1 MKQNFTKTLLTN
13 ALAQIR
19 TMRAAMLSGLDAK
32 RPRAWC
38 EYGYQSDLDFDDY
51 YRAYDRDG
59 LGNAAVD
66 IIADKC
72 WQDHPWIIE
81 GAPDRESTALTAKES
96 RIDRAFSQA
105 KVWQAFKEADV
116 MALVGGW
123 SAIILRIAD
132 SNDFDKPTAK
142 PSIEALTELVPV
154 WANQI
159 KPSRV
164 NTDTLSPDYDKV
176 EMWQY
181 TEPSLHGTGSRTVDV
196 HPDRIIFVGNPARSR
211 PLLKAGFNS
220 LVTLEKVLGGAG
232 ESFLKN
238 ASRQLNV
245 NYDSDVDLEDIA
257 RANGGSVAD
266 LHENLSG
273 HVQDINSGVDLL
285 MMTQGATVNPM
296 TVAVSD
302 PVPSFTV
309 ALQVF
314 AASVKIPVKVLVGNI
329 TGERASTED
338 IKQLNARCQ
347 SRRISEITSSIDK
360 LVSKLKDIGML
371 SAGQYSIMWNDLR
384 ESTSG
389 ERAEYVDKLASII
402 EKIARAEQSNL
413 LTGTEPVITTA
424 ELRSEL
430 GYDN

>member
-1 MKQNFTKTLLTN
+1 MKLNLLVN

-38 EYGYQSDLDFDDY
+38 EYGYASELSFENY
-51 YRAYDRDG
+51 FLAYDRDG

-72 WQDHPWIIE
+72 WQDHPWLIE
-81 GAPDRESTALTAKES
+81 GAPDRESTELTANEA

-116 MALVGGW
+116 MALVAGW
-123 SAIILRIAD
+123 SAIIIRIAD
-132 SNDFDKPTAK
+132 SNELDQPTVR

-154 WANQI
+154 WANQLTAVYDSNQVLQHYVYAEPQTDI
-159 KPSRV
+159 SPARNV
-164 NTDTLSPDYDKV
+164 N
-176 EMWQY
+176 
-181 TEPSLHGTGSRTVDV
+181 V
-196 HPDRIIFVGNPARSR
+196 HPDRVVIVGDPSRSR
-211 PLLKAGFNS
+211 PLLKAGFNA
-220 LVTLEKVLGGAG
+220 LTTLEKVLGGAG

-245 NYDSDVDLEDIA
+245 NYDSEVDLEDIA
-257 RANGGSVAD
+257 RANGGSVAE

-273 HVQDINSGVDLL
+273 HVRDINSGVDLL

-302 PVPSFTV
+302 PMPSYTV

-338 IKQLNARCQ
+338 IKQLNDRCQ
-347 SRRISEITSSIDK
+347 SRRVSEVTAHIEKFVT
-360 LVSKLKDIGML
+360 KLKQIGML
-371 SAGQYSIMWNDLR
+371 AAGQYSVMWNDLR
-384 ESTSG
+384 ESTDA
-389 ERAEYVDKLASII
+389 ERADHVDKLASII
-402 EKIARAEQSNL
+402 EKIARADQSQMM
-413 LTGTEPVITTA
+413 TGSEPVLTVA
-424 ELRSEL
+424 ELRSAL

>member
-19 TMRAAMLSGLDAK
+19 TMRAAMLGGLDAK

-81 GAPDRESTALTAKES
+81 GAPARESTKLTANES

-132 SNDFDKPTAK
+132 SNDLDKPTAK

-154 WANQI
+154 WANQLTA
-159 KPSRV
+159 V
-164 NTDTLSPDYDKV
+164 YDTNKV
-176 EMWQY
+176 LQHYVY
-181 TEPSLHGTGSRTVDV
+181 TEPQTEIKPARQVNV
-196 HPDRIIFVGNPARSR
+196 HPDRIIIVGDPARSR

-360 LVSKLKDIGML
+360 LVSKLKVIGML

-413 LTGTEPVITTA
+413 LTGTDPVITTA

>member
-1 MKQNFTKTLLTN
+1 MKLNLLVN

-38 EYGYQSDLDFDDY
+38 EYGYASDLSFDNY
-51 YRAYDRDG
+51 FMAYDRDG

-72 WQDHPWIIE
+72 WQDHPWLIE
-81 GAPDRESTALTAKES
+81 GAPDRESTELTANEA

-116 MALVGGW
+116 MALVAGW
-123 SAIILRIAD
+123 SAIIIRIAD
-132 SNDFDKPTAK
+132 NNELDQPTAA

-154 WANQI
+154 WANQLTAVYDSNQVLQHYVYAEPQTDI
-159 KPSRV
+159 SPARNV
-164 NTDTLSPDYDKV
+164 N
-176 EMWQY
+176 
-181 TEPSLHGTGSRTVDV
+181 V
-196 HPDRIIFVGNPARSR
+196 HPDRVVIVGDPSRSR
-211 PLLKAGFNS
+211 PLLKAGFNA
-220 LVTLEKVLGGAG
+220 LTTLEKVLGGAG

-245 NYDSDVDLEDIA
+245 NYDSEVDLEDIA
-257 RANGGSVAD
+257 RANGGSVAE

-273 HVQDINSGVDLL
+273 HVRDINSGVDLL
-285 MMTQGATVNPM
+285 MMTQGASVNPM

-302 PVPSFTV
+302 PMPSYNV

-338 IKQLNARCQ
+338 IKQLNDRCQ
-347 SRRISEITSSIDK
+347 SRRVSEVTAHIEK
-360 LVSKLKDIGML
+360 FVAKLKAIGML

-384 ESTSG
+384 ESTDA
-389 ERAEYVDKLASII
+389 ERAEHVTKLATIV
-402 EKIARAEQSNL
+402 ETIARAEQSQL
-413 LTGTEPVITTA
+413 MTGSEPVLTLA
-424 ELRSEL
+424 ELRSAL

>member
-1 MKQNFTKTLLTN
+1 MKPNFARNLLVN

-38 EYGYQSDLDFDDY
+38 EYGYASDLSFENY
-51 YRAYDRDG
+51 FLAYDRDG

-72 WQDHPWIIE
+72 WQDHPWLIE
-81 GAPDRESTALTAKES
+81 GAPDRESTELTANEA
-96 RIDRAFSQA
+96 RIDRVFSQV

-116 MALVGGW
+116 MTLVAGW
-123 SAIILRIAD
+123 SAIIIRIAD
-132 SNDFDKPTAK
+132 SNELDQPTVR

-154 WANQI
+154 WANQLTAVYDSNQVLQHYVYAEPQTDI
-159 KPSRV
+159 SPARNV
-164 NTDTLSPDYDKV
+164 N
-176 EMWQY
+176 
-181 TEPSLHGTGSRTVDV
+181 V
-196 HPDRIIFVGNPARSR
+196 HPDRVVIVGDPSRSR
-211 PLLKAGFNS
+211 PLLKAGFNT
-220 LVTLEKVLGGAG
+220 LTTLEKVLGGAG

-245 NYDSDVDLEDIA
+245 NYDSEVDLEDIA
-257 RANGGSVAD
+257 RANGGSVAE

-273 HVQDINSGVDLL
+273 HVRDINSGVDLL

-302 PVPSFTV
+302 PMPSYNV

-338 IKQLNARCQ
+338 IKQFNDRCQ
-347 SRRISEITSSIDK
+347 SRRVSEVTAHIEKFVT
-360 LVSKLKDIGML
+360 KLKQIGML
-371 SAGQYSIMWNDLR
+371 GAGQYSVMWNDLR
-384 ESTSG
+384 ESTDT
-389 ERAEYVDKLASII
+389 ERAEHVTKLATIV
-402 EKIARAEQSNL
+402 ETIARAEQSQL
-413 LTGTEPVITTA
+413 MTGAAPVLTLA
-424 ELRSEL
+424 ELRSAL

>member
-1 MKQNFTKTLLTN
+1 MNPNFARNLLTN

-38 EYGYQSDLDFDDY
+38 EYGYASDLSFENY
-51 YRAYDRDG
+51 FMAYDRDG

-72 WQDHPWIIE
+72 WQDHPWLIE
-81 GAPDRESTALTAKES
+81 GAPDRESTELTANEA
-96 RIDRAFSQA
+96 RIDRVFSQA
-105 KVWQAFKEADV
+105 KVWQAFKEADIYA
-116 MALVGGW
+116 MVGGW
-123 SAIILRIAD
+123 SAIIIRVAD
-132 SNDFDKPTAK
+132 SNELDQPTVR

-154 WANQI
+154 WANQLTAVYDSNQVLQHYVYAEPQTDI
-159 KPSRV
+159 SPARNV
-164 NTDTLSPDYDKV
+164 N
-176 EMWQY
+176 
-181 TEPSLHGTGSRTVDV
+181 V
-196 HPDRIIFVGNPARSR
+196 HPDRVVIVGDPSRSR
-211 PLLKAGFNS
+211 PLLKAGFNA
-220 LVTLEKVLGGAG
+220 LTTLEKVLGGAG

-245 NYDSDVDLEDIA
+245 NYDSEVDLEDIA
-257 RANGGSVAD
+257 RANGGSVAE

-273 HVQDINSGVDLL
+273 HVRDINSGVDLL
-285 MMTQGATVNPM
+285 MMTQGASVNPM

-302 PVPSFTV
+302 PMPSYTV

-347 SRRISEITSSIDK
+347 SRRVSEVTAHIEKFVT
-360 LVSKLKDIGML
+360 KLKQIGML
-371 SAGQYSIMWNDLR
+371 AAGQYSIMWNDLR
-384 ESTSG
+384 ESTDA
-389 ERAEYVDKLASII
+389 ERADHVDKLASII
-402 EKIARAEQSNL
+402 EKIARADQSQMMTGNDPV
-413 LTGTEPVITTA
+413 LTVA
-424 ELRSEL
+424 ELRSAL

>member
-1 MKQNFTKTLLTN
+1 MKLNLLVN

-38 EYGYQSDLDFDDY
+38 EYGYASDLSFENY
-51 YRAYDRDG
+51 FLAYDRDG

-72 WQDHPWIIE
+72 WQDHPWLIE
-81 GAPDRESTALTAKES
+81 GAPDRESTELTTNEA

-123 SAIILRIAD
+123 SAIIIRIAD
-132 SNDFDKPTAK
+132 SNELDQPTVR

-154 WANQI
+154 WANQLTAVYDSNQVLQHYVYAEPQTDI
-159 KPSRV
+159 SPARNV
-164 NTDTLSPDYDKV
+164 N
-176 EMWQY
+176 
-181 TEPSLHGTGSRTVDV
+181 V
-196 HPDRIIFVGNPARSR
+196 HPDRVVIVGDPSRSR
-211 PLLKAGFNS
+211 PLLKAGFNA
-220 LVTLEKVLGGAG
+220 LTTLEKVLGGAG

-245 NYDSDVDLEDIA
+245 NYDSEVDLEDIA
-257 RANGGSVAD
+257 RANGGSVAE

-273 HVQDINSGVDLL
+273 HVRDINSGVDLL
-285 MMTQGATVNPM
+285 MMTQGASVNPM

-302 PVPSFTV
+302 PMPSYTV

-338 IKQLNARCQ
+338 IKQLNDRCQ
-347 SRRISEITSSIDK
+347 SRRVSEVTAHIEK
-360 LVSKLKDIGML
+360 FVAKLKAIGML
-371 SAGQYSIMWNDLR
+371 SAGQYSVMWNDLR
-384 ESTSG
+384 ESTDA
-389 ERAEYVDKLASII
+389 ERAEHVTKLATIV
-402 EKIARAEQSNL
+402 ETIARAEQSQL
-413 LTGTEPVITTA
+413 MTGSEPVLTLA
-424 ELRSEL
+424 ELRSAL

>member
-1 MKQNFTKTLLTN
+1 MKPNFARNLLVN

-19 TMRAAMLSGLDAK
+19 TMRAAMLSGIDAK

-38 EYGYQSDLDFDDY
+38 EYGYASDLSFENY
-51 YRAYDRDG
+51 FLAYDRDG
-59 LGNAAVD
+59 LGNAAID

-72 WQDHPWIIE
+72 WQDHPWLIE
-81 GAPDRESTALTAKES
+81 GAPDRESTELTSNEA
-96 RIDRAFSQA
+96 RIDRVFSQA

-116 MALVGGW
+116 MALVAGW
-123 SAIILRIAD
+123 SAIIIRIAD
-132 SNDFDKPTAK
+132 SNELDQPTVR

-154 WANQI
+154 WENQLTAVHDSNHVLQHYVYAEPQTGI
-159 KPSRV
+159 SPARNV
-164 NTDTLSPDYDKV
+164 N
-176 EMWQY
+176 
-181 TEPSLHGTGSRTVDV
+181 V
-196 HPDRIIFVGNPARSR
+196 HPDRVVIVGDPSRSR
-211 PLLKAGFNS
+211 PLLKAGFNA
-220 LVTLEKVLGGAG
+220 LATLEKVLGGAG

-245 NYDSDVDLEDIA
+245 NYDSEVDLEDIA

-273 HVQDINSGVDLL
+273 HVRDINSGVDLL

-302 PVPSFTV
+302 PMPSYTV

-347 SRRISEITSSIDK
+347 SRRVSEVTAHIEK
-360 LVSKLKDIGML
+360 FVAKLKAIGML
-371 SAGQYSIMWNDLR
+371 SAGQYSVMWNDLR
-384 ESTSG
+384 ESTDG
-389 ERAEYVDKLASII
+389 ERADHVDKLASII
-402 EKIARAEQSNL
+402 EKIARADQSQMMTGSDPV
-413 LTGTEPVITTA
+413 LTVA
-424 ELRSEL
+424 ELRSAL
-430 GYDN
+430 GYDK

>member
-1 MKQNFTKTLLTN
+1 MKPNFARNLLVN

-72 WQDHPWIIE
+72 WQDHPWLIE
-81 GAPDRESTALTAKES
+81 GAPDRESTALTANEA
-96 RIDRAFSQA
+96 RIDRVFSQA
-105 KVWQAFKEADV
+105 KVWQAFKEADIYA
-116 MALVGGW
+116 MVGGW

-132 SNDFDKPTAK
+132 SNELDQPTVR

-154 WANQI
+154 WENQLTAVHDSNQVLQHYVYAEPQTDI
-159 KPSRV
+159 SPARNV
-164 NTDTLSPDYDKV
+164 N
-176 EMWQY
+176 
-181 TEPSLHGTGSRTVDV
+181 V
-196 HPDRIIFVGNPARSR
+196 HPDRVVIVGDPSRSR
-211 PLLKAGFNS
+211 PLLKAGFNA
-220 LVTLEKVLGGAG
+220 LTTLEKVLGGAG

-245 NYDSDVDLEDIA
+245 NYDSEVDLEDIA
-257 RANGGSVAD
+257 RANGGSVAE

-273 HVQDINSGVDLL
+273 HVRDINSGVDLL

-302 PVPSFTV
+302 PMPSYNV

-338 IKQLNARCQ
+338 IKQLNDRCQ
-347 SRRISEITSSIDK
+347 SRRVSEVTAHIEK
-360 LVSKLKDIGML
+360 FVAKLKAIGML
-371 SAGQYSIMWNDLR
+371 SAGQYSVMWNDLR
-384 ESTSG
+384 ESTDA
-389 ERAEYVDKLASII
+389 ERAEHVTKLATIV
-402 EKIARAEQSNL
+402 ETIARAEQSQL
-413 LTGTEPVITTA
+413 MTGAAPVLTLA
-424 ELRSEL
+424 ELRSAL

>member
-1 MKQNFTKTLLTN
+1 MKLNLLVN

-38 EYGYQSDLDFDDY
+38 EYGYTSDLSFEDY
-51 YRAYDRDG
+51 FLAYDRDG

-72 WQDHPWIIE
+72 WQDHPWLIE
-81 GAPDRESTALTAKES
+81 GAPDRESTALTANEA
-96 RIDRAFSQA
+96 RIDRVFSQA

-116 MALVGGW
+116 MAMVAGW
-123 SAIILRIAD
+123 SAIIIRIAD
-132 SNDFDKPTAK
+132 NNELDQPTAA

-154 WANQI
+154 WANQLTAVYDSNQVLQHYVYAEPQTDI
-159 KPSRV
+159 SPARNV
-164 NTDTLSPDYDKV
+164 N
-176 EMWQY
+176 
-181 TEPSLHGTGSRTVDV
+181 V
-196 HPDRIIFVGNPARSR
+196 HPDRVVIVGDPSRSR
-211 PLLKAGFNS
+211 PLLKAGFNA
-220 LVTLEKVLGGAG
+220 LTTLEKVLGGAG

-245 NYDSDVDLEDIA
+245 NYDSEVDLEDIA
-257 RANGGSVAD
+257 RANGGSVKD
-266 LHENLSG
+266 LHENLSN
-273 HVQDINSGVDLL
+273 HVRDINSGVDLL
-285 MMTQGATVNPM
+285 MMTQGANVNPM

-302 PVPSFTV
+302 PMPSYNV

-338 IKQLNARCQ
+338 IKQLNDRCQ
-347 SRRISEITSSIDK
+347 SRRVGEVTAHIEK
-360 LVSKLKDIGML
+360 FVAKLKAIGML
-371 SAGQYSIMWNDLR
+371 SAGQYSVMWNDLR
-384 ESTSG
+384 ESTDA
-389 ERAEYVDKLASII
+389 ERAEHVTKLATIV
-402 EKIARAEQSNL
+402 ETIARAEQSQL
-413 LTGTEPVITTA
+413 MTGAAPVLTLA
-424 ELRSEL
+424 ELRSAL

>member
-1 MKQNFTKTLLTN
+1 MKLNLLVN

-38 EYGYQSDLDFDDY
+38 EYGYASDLSFENY
-51 YRAYDRDG
+51 FLAYDRDG

-72 WQDHPWIIE
+72 WQDHPWLIE
-81 GAPDRESTALTAKES
+81 GAPDRESTELTTNEA
-96 RIDRAFSQA
+96 RIDRVFSQA

-116 MALVGGW
+116 MALVAGW
-123 SAIILRIAD
+123 SAIIIRIAD
-132 SNDFDKPTAK
+132 SNELDQPTVR

-154 WANQI
+154 WANQLTAVYNSNQVLQHYVYAEPQTDI
-159 KPSRV
+159 SPARNV
-164 NTDTLSPDYDKV
+164 N
-176 EMWQY
+176 
-181 TEPSLHGTGSRTVDV
+181 V
-196 HPDRIIFVGNPARSR
+196 HPDRVVIVGDPSRSR
-211 PLLKAGFNS
+211 PLLKAGFNA
-220 LVTLEKVLGGAG
+220 LTTLEKVLGGAG

-257 RANGGSVAD
+257 RANGGSVAE

-273 HVQDINSGVDLL
+273 HVRDINSGVDLL
-285 MMTQGATVNPM
+285 MMTQGASVNPM

-302 PVPSFTV
+302 PMPSYTV

-338 IKQLNARCQ
+338 IKQLNDRCQ
-347 SRRISEITSSIDK
+347 SRRVSEVTANVEK
-360 LVSKLKDIGML
+360 FVAKLKQIGML
-371 SAGQYSIMWNDLR
+371 AAGQYSIMWNDLR
-384 ESTSG
+384 ESTDA
-389 ERAEYVDKLASII
+389 ERAEHVTKLTTIV
-402 EKIARAEQSNL
+402 ETIARAEQSQL
-413 LTGTEPVITTA
+413 MTGAAPVLTLA
-424 ELRSEL
+424 ELRSAL

>member
-66 IIADKC
+66 IVADKC

-81 GAPDRESTALTAKES
+81 GAPDRESTELTANES

-132 SNDFDKPTAK
+132 SNDLDKPTAK

-154 WANQI
+154 WANQLTA
-159 KPSRV
+159 V
-164 NTDTLSPDYDKV
+164 YDTDQVLQHYV
-176 EMWQY
+176 Y
-181 TEPSLHGTGSRTVDV
+181 TEPQTEIKPERQVNV
-196 HPDRIIFVGNPARSR
+196 HPDRIIIVGDPARSR
-211 PLLKAGFNS
+211 PLLKSGFNA

-257 RANGGSVAD
+257 RANGGSIAD

-360 LVSKLKDIGML
+360 LVSKLKEIGML

-413 LTGTEPVITTA
+413 LTGTDPVITTA

>member
-1 MKQNFTKTLLTN
+1 MKPNFARNLLVN

-38 EYGYQSDLDFDDY
+38 EYGYASDLSFENY
-51 YRAYDRDG
+51 FMAYDRDG

-72 WQDHPWIIE
+72 WQDHPWLIE
-81 GAPDRESTALTAKES
+81 GAPDRESTELTANEA
-96 RIDRAFSQA
+96 RIDRVFSQA

-116 MALVGGW
+116 MALVAGW
-123 SAIILRIAD
+123 SAIIIRIAD
-132 SNDFDKPTAK
+132 SNELDQPTVH

-154 WANQI
+154 WANQLTAVYNCNQVLQHYVYAEPQTDI
-159 KPSRV
+159 SPARNV
-164 NTDTLSPDYDKV
+164 N
-176 EMWQY
+176 
-181 TEPSLHGTGSRTVDV
+181 V
-196 HPDRIIFVGNPARSR
+196 HPDRVVIVGDPSRSR
-211 PLLKAGFNS
+211 PLLKAGFNA
-220 LVTLEKVLGGAG
+220 LTTLEKVLGGAG

-245 NYDSDVDLEDIA
+245 NYDSEVDLEDIA
-257 RANGGSVAD
+257 RANGGSVAE

-273 HVQDINSGVDLL
+273 HVRDINSGVDLL
-285 MMTQGATVNPM
+285 MMTQGATVNAM

-302 PVPSFTV
+302 PMPSYNV

-338 IKQLNARCQ
+338 IKQLNDRCQ
-347 SRRISEITSSIDK
+347 SRRVSEVTAHIEKFVT
-360 LVSKLKDIGML
+360 KLKQIGML
-371 SAGQYSIMWNDLR
+371 AAGQYSIMWNDLR
-384 ESTSG
+384 ESTDG
-389 ERAEYVDKLASII
+389 ERADHVDKLAGII
-402 EKIARAEQSNL
+402 EKIARADQSQMM
-413 LTGTEPVITTA
+413 TGSEPVLTVA
-424 ELRSEL
+424 ELRSAL

>member
-1 MKQNFTKTLLTN
+1 MKPNFARNLLVN

-38 EYGYQSDLDFDDY
+38 EYGYQSNLDFENY
-51 YRAYDRDG
+51 FLAYDRDG

-72 WQDHPWIIE
+72 WQDHPWLIE
-81 GAPDRESTALTAKES
+81 GAPDRESTALTANEA
-96 RIDRAFSQA
+96 RIDRVFSQA
-105 KVWQAFKEADV
+105 KVWQAFKEADIYA
-116 MALVGGW
+116 MVGGW
-123 SAIILRIAD
+123 SAIIIRIAD
-132 SNDFDKPTAK
+132 SNELDQPTSR

-154 WANQI
+154 WANQLTAVYDSNQVLQHYVYAEPQTDI
-159 KPSRV
+159 SPARNV
-164 NTDTLSPDYDKV
+164 N
-176 EMWQY
+176 
-181 TEPSLHGTGSRTVDV
+181 V
-196 HPDRIIFVGNPARSR
+196 HPDRVVIVGDPSRSR
-211 PLLKAGFNS
+211 PLLKAGFNA

-245 NYDSDVDLEDIA
+245 NYDSEVDLEDIA
-257 RANGGSVAD
+257 RANGGSVAE

-273 HVQDINSGVDLL
+273 HVRDINSGVDLL
-285 MMTQGATVNPM
+285 MMTQGASVNPM

-302 PVPSFTV
+302 PMPSYTV

-347 SRRISEITSSIDK
+347 SRRVSEVTAHIEK
-360 LVSKLKDIGML
+360 FVAKLKAIGML
-371 SAGQYSIMWNDLR
+371 AAGQYSVMWNDLR
-384 ESTSG
+384 ESTDG
-389 ERAEYVDKLASII
+389 ERADHVDKLASII
-402 EKIARAEQSNL
+402 EKIARADQSQMM
-413 LTGTEPVITTA
+413 TGSEPVLTVA
-424 ELRSEL
+424 ELRSAL

>member
-1 MKQNFTKTLLTN
+1 MNPNFARNLLTN

-72 WQDHPWIIE
+72 WQDHPWLIE
-81 GAPDRESTALTAKES
+81 GAPDRESTELTANEA
-96 RIDRAFSQA
+96 RIDRVFSQA
-105 KVWQAFKEADV
+105 KVWQAFKEADIYA
-116 MALVGGW
+116 MVGGW
-123 SAIILRIAD
+123 SAIIIRVAD
-132 SNDFDKPTAK
+132 SNELDQPTSR

-154 WANQI
+154 WANQLTAVYDSNQMLQHYVYAEPQTDI
-159 KPSRV
+159 SPARNV
-164 NTDTLSPDYDKV
+164 N
-176 EMWQY
+176 
-181 TEPSLHGTGSRTVDV
+181 V
-196 HPDRIIFVGNPARSR
+196 HPDRVVIVGDPSRSR
-211 PLLKAGFNS
+211 PLLKAGFNA

-257 RANGGSVAD
+257 RANGGSVAEM
-266 LHENLSG
+266 HENLSG
-273 HVQDINSGVDLL
+273 HVRDINSGVDLL
-285 MMTQGATVNPM
+285 MMTQGASVNPM

-302 PVPSFTV
+302 PMPSYNV

-347 SRRISEITSSIDK
+347 SRRVSEVTANVEK
-360 LVSKLKDIGML
+360 FVAKLKQIGML
-371 SAGQYSIMWNDLR
+371 AAGQYSIMWNDLR
-384 ESTSG
+384 ESTDT
-389 ERAEYVDKLASII
+389 ERADHVDKLASII

-413 LTGTEPVITTA
+413 LTGTDPVITTA

>member
-81 GAPDRESTALTAKES
+81 GAPDRESTELTANES

-105 KVWQAFKEADV
+105 KVWQAFKESDA

-132 SNDFDKPTAK
+132 NNDLDKPTAK

-154 WANQI
+154 WANQLTA
-159 KPSRV
+159 V
-164 NTDTLSPDYDKV
+164 YDTNQVLQHYV
-176 EMWQY
+176 Y
-181 TEPSLHGTGSRTVDV
+181 TEPQTEIKPARQVNV
-196 HPDRIIFVGNPARSR
+196 HPDRIIIVGDPARSR
-211 PLLKAGFNS
+211 PLLKSGFNS

-302 PVPSFTV
+302 PAPSFTV

-360 LVSKLKDIGML
+360 LVSKLKEIGML

-413 LTGTEPVITTA
+413 LTGTDPVITTA

>member
-1 MKQNFTKTLLTN
+1 MKLNLLVN

-38 EYGYQSDLDFDDY
+38 EYGYASDLSFENY
-51 YRAYDRDG
+51 FMAYDRDG

-72 WQDHPWIIE
+72 WQDHPWLIE
-81 GAPDRESTALTAKES
+81 GAPDRESTALTANEA
-96 RIDRAFSQA
+96 RIDRVFSQA

-123 SAIILRIAD
+123 SAIIIRIAD
-132 SNDFDKPTAK
+132 SNELDQPTVH

-154 WANQI
+154 WANQLTAVYDSNQVLQHYVYAEPQTDI
-159 KPSRV
+159 SPARNV
-164 NTDTLSPDYDKV
+164 N
-176 EMWQY
+176 
-181 TEPSLHGTGSRTVDV
+181 V
-196 HPDRIIFVGNPARSR
+196 HPDRVVIVGDPSRSR
-211 PLLKAGFNS
+211 PLLKAGFNA
-220 LVTLEKVLGGAG
+220 LTTLEKVLGGAG

-245 NYDSDVDLEDIA
+245 NYDSEVDLEDIA
-257 RANGGSVAD
+257 RANGGSVAE

-273 HVQDINSGVDLL
+273 HVRDINSGVDLL

-302 PVPSFTV
+302 PMPSYNV

-338 IKQLNARCQ
+338 IKQLNDRCQ
-347 SRRISEITSSIDK
+347 SRRVGEVTAHIEK
-360 LVSKLKDIGML
+360 FVAKLKAIGIL
-371 SAGQYSIMWNDLR
+371 SAGQYSVMWNDLR
-384 ESTSG
+384 ESTDA
-389 ERAEYVDKLASII
+389 ERAEHVTKLATIV
-402 EKIARAEQSNL
+402 ETIARAEQSQL
-413 LTGTEPVITTA
+413 MAGTAPVLTLA
-424 ELRSEL
+424 ELRSAL

>member
-1 MKQNFTKTLLTN
+1 MKLNLLVN

-38 EYGYQSDLDFDDY
+38 EYGYASDLSFENY
-51 YRAYDRDG
+51 FMAYDRDG

-72 WQDHPWIIE
+72 WQDHPWLIE
-81 GAPDRESTALTAKES
+81 GAPDRESTALTSNEA
-96 RIDRAFSQA
+96 RIDRVFSQA
-105 KVWQAFKEADV
+105 KVWQSFKEADV

-123 SAIILRIAD
+123 SAIIIRIAD
-132 SNDFDKPTAK
+132 SNELDQPTAA

-154 WANQI
+154 WANQLTAVYDNNQVLQHYVYAEPQTDI
-159 KPSRV
+159 SPARNV
-164 NTDTLSPDYDKV
+164 N
-176 EMWQY
+176 
-181 TEPSLHGTGSRTVDV
+181 V
-196 HPDRIIFVGNPARSR
+196 HPDRVVIVGDPSRSR
-211 PLLKAGFNS
+211 PLLKAGFNA
-220 LVTLEKVLGGAG
+220 LTTLEKVLGGAG

-245 NYDSDVDLEDIA
+245 NYDSEVDLEDIA
-257 RANGGSVAD
+257 RANGGSVAE
-266 LHENLSG
+266 LHEKLSD
-273 HVQDINSGVDLL
+273 HVRDINSGVDLL
-285 MMTQGATVNPM
+285 MMTQGAAVNPM

-302 PVPSFTV
+302 PMPSYNV

-338 IKQLNARCQ
+338 IKQLNDRCQ
-347 SRRISEITSSIDK
+347 SRRVSEVTAHIEK
-360 LVSKLKDIGML
+360 FVAKLKAIGML
-371 SAGQYSIMWNDLR
+371 SAGQYSVMWNDLR
-384 ESTSG
+384 ESTDA
-389 ERAEYVDKLASII
+389 ERAEHVTKLATIV
-402 EKIARAEQSNL
+402 ETIARAEQSQL
-413 LTGTEPVITTA
+413 MTGTAPVLTLA
-424 ELRSEL
+424 ELRSAL

>member
-1 MKQNFTKTLLTN
+1 MKLNLLVN

-38 EYGYQSDLDFDDY
+38 EYGYASDLSFENY
-51 YRAYDRDG
+51 FMAYDRDG

-72 WQDHPWIIE
+72 WQDHPWLIE
-81 GAPDRESTALTAKES
+81 GAPDRESTELTANEA

-105 KVWQAFKEADV
+105 KVWQAFKEADIYA
-116 MALVGGW
+116 MVGGW
-123 SAIILRIAD
+123 SAIIIRIAD
-132 SNDFDKPTAK
+132 SNELDQPTSR

-154 WANQI
+154 WENQLTAVHDSNQVLQHYVYAEPQTGI
-159 KPSRV
+159 SPARNV
-164 NTDTLSPDYDKV
+164 N
-176 EMWQY
+176 
-181 TEPSLHGTGSRTVDV
+181 V
-196 HPDRIIFVGNPARSR
+196 HPDRVVIVGDPSRSR
-211 PLLKAGFNS
+211 PLLKAGFNA
-220 LVTLEKVLGGAG
+220 LTTLEKVLGGAG

-257 RANGGSVAD
+257 RANGGSVAE

-273 HVQDINSGVDLL
+273 HVRDINSGVDLL
-285 MMTQGATVNPM
+285 MMTQGASVNPM

-302 PVPSFTV
+302 PMPSYTV

-347 SRRISEITSSIDK
+347 SRRVSEVTANVEK
-360 LVSKLKDIGML
+360 FVAKLKQIGML
-371 SAGQYSIMWNDLR
+371 AAGQYSIMWNDLR
-384 ESTSG
+384 ESTDG
-389 ERAEYVDKLASII
+389 ERADHVDKLASII
-402 EKIARAEQSNL
+402 EKIARADQSQMM
-413 LTGTEPVITTA
+413 TGSEPVLTVA
-424 ELRSEL
+424 ELRSAL

>member
-1 MKQNFTKTLLTN
+1 MKLNLLVN

-38 EYGYQSDLDFDDY
+38 EYGYASDLSFENY
-51 YRAYDRDG
+51 FMAYDRDG
-59 LGNAAVD
+59 LGNAAID
-66 IIADKC
+66 ITADKC
-72 WQDHPWIIE
+72 WQDHPWLIE
-81 GAPDRESTALTAKES
+81 GAPDRESTKLTTNEA

-105 KVWQAFKEADV
+105 KVWQAFKEADIYA
-116 MALVGGW
+116 MVGGW
-123 SAIILRIAD
+123 SAIIIRIAD
-132 SNDFDKPTAK
+132 SNELDQPTAR

-154 WANQI
+154 WANQLTAVYDSNQVLQNYVYAEPQTDI
-159 KPSRV
+159 SPARNV
-164 NTDTLSPDYDKV
+164 N
-176 EMWQY
+176 
-181 TEPSLHGTGSRTVDV
+181 V
-196 HPDRIIFVGNPARSR
+196 HPDRVVIVGDPSRSR
-211 PLLKAGFNS
+211 PLLKAGFNA
-220 LVTLEKVLGGAG
+220 LTTLEKVLGGAG

-257 RANGGSVAD
+257 RANGGSVAE

-273 HVQDINSGVDLL
+273 HVRDINSGVDLL
-285 MMTQGATVNPM
+285 MMTQGASVNPM

-302 PVPSFTV
+302 PMPSYNV

-347 SRRISEITSSIDK
+347 SRRVSEVTAHIEK
-360 LVSKLKDIGML
+360 FVAKLKQIGML
-371 SAGQYSIMWNDLR
+371 TVGQYSIMWNDLR
-384 ESTSG
+384 ESTST
-389 ERAEYVDKLASII
+389 ERADHVDKLASII
-402 EKIARAEQSNL
+402 EKIARADQSQMMTGSDPV
-413 LTGTEPVITTA
+413 LTVA
-424 ELRSEL
+424 ELRSAL

>member
-1 MKQNFTKTLLTN
+1 MKPNFARNLLVN

-38 EYGYQSDLDFDDY
+38 EYGYASDLSFENY
-51 YRAYDRDG
+51 FLAYDRDG

-72 WQDHPWIIE
+72 WQDHPWLIE
-81 GAPDRESTALTAKES
+81 GAPDRESTELTANEA
-96 RIDRAFSQA
+96 RIDRVFSQA
-105 KVWQAFKEADV
+105 KVWQAFKEADIYA
-116 MALVGGW
+116 MVGGW
-123 SAIILRIAD
+123 SAIIIRIAD
-132 SNDFDKPTAK
+132 SNELDQPTVR

-154 WANQI
+154 WENQLTAVHDSNQVLQHYVYAEPQTGI
-159 KPSRV
+159 SPARNV
-164 NTDTLSPDYDKV
+164 N
-176 EMWQY
+176 
-181 TEPSLHGTGSRTVDV
+181 V
-196 HPDRIIFVGNPARSR
+196 HPDRVVIVGDPSRSR
-211 PLLKAGFNS
+211 PLLKAGFNA

-257 RANGGSVAD
+257 RANGGSVAE

-273 HVQDINSGVDLL
+273 HVRDINSGVDLL
-285 MMTQGATVNPM
+285 MMTQGASVNPM

-302 PVPSFTV
+302 PMPSYNV

-338 IKQLNARCQ
+338 IKQLNDRCQ
-347 SRRISEITSSIDK
+347 SRRVSEVTAHIEK
-360 LVSKLKDIGML
+360 FVAKLKAIGML
-371 SAGQYSIMWNDLR
+371 AAGHYSIMWNDLR
-384 ESTSG
+384 ESTDA
-389 ERAEYVDKLASII
+389 ERAEHVTKLATIV
-402 EKIARAEQSNL
+402 ETIARAEQSQL
-413 LTGTEPVITTA
+413 MTGAAPVLTLA
-424 ELRSEL
+424 ELRSAL

>member
-1 MKQNFTKTLLTN
+1 MKLNLLVN

-38 EYGYQSDLDFDDY
+38 EYGYASDLSFENY
-51 YRAYDRDG
+51 FLAYDRDG

-72 WQDHPWIIE
+72 WQDHPWLIE
-81 GAPDRESTALTAKES
+81 GAPDRESTELTTNEA
-96 RIDRAFSQA
+96 RIDRVFSQA

-116 MALVGGW
+116 MALVAGW
-123 SAIILRIAD
+123 SAIIIRIAD
-132 SNDFDKPTAK
+132 SNELDQPTVR

-154 WANQI
+154 WENQLTAVHDSNQVLQHYVYAEPQTGI
-159 KPSRV
+159 SPARNV
-164 NTDTLSPDYDKV
+164 N
-176 EMWQY
+176 
-181 TEPSLHGTGSRTVDV
+181 V
-196 HPDRIIFVGNPARSR
+196 HPDRVVIVGDPSRSR
-211 PLLKAGFNS
+211 PLLKAGFNA

-257 RANGGSVAD
+257 RANGGSVAE

-273 HVQDINSGVDLL
+273 HVRDINSGVDLL
-285 MMTQGATVNPM
+285 MMTQGASVNPM

-302 PVPSFTV
+302 PMPSYNV

-338 IKQLNARCQ
+338 IKQLNDRCQ
-347 SRRISEITSSIDK
+347 SRRVSEVTAHIEK
-360 LVSKLKDIGML
+360 FVAKLKAIGML
-371 SAGQYSIMWNDLR
+371 SAGQYSVMWNDLR
-384 ESTSG
+384 ESTDA
-389 ERAEYVDKLASII
+389 ERAEHVTKLATIV
-402 EKIARAEQSNL
+402 ETIARAEQSQL
-413 LTGTEPVITTA
+413 MTGTAPVLTLA
-424 ELRSEL
+424 ELRSAL

>member
-1 MKQNFTKTLLTN
+1 MKLNLLVN

-38 EYGYQSDLDFDDY
+38 EYGYASDLSFENY
-51 YRAYDRDG
+51 FLAYDRDG

-72 WQDHPWIIE
+72 WQDHPWLIE
-81 GAPDRESTALTAKES
+81 GAPDRESTALTANEA
-96 RIDRAFSQA
+96 RIDRVFSQA
-105 KVWQAFKEADV
+105 KVWQSFKEADV

-123 SAIILRIAD
+123 SAIIIRIAD
-132 SNDFDKPTAK
+132 SNELDQPTAV

-154 WANQI
+154 WANQLTAVYDSNQVLQHYVYAEPQTDI
-159 KPSRV
+159 SPARNV
-164 NTDTLSPDYDKV
+164 N
-176 EMWQY
+176 
-181 TEPSLHGTGSRTVDV
+181 V
-196 HPDRIIFVGNPARSR
+196 HPDRVVIVGDPSRSR
-211 PLLKAGFNS
+211 PLLKAGFNA
-220 LVTLEKVLGGAG
+220 LTTLEKVLGGAG

-245 NYDSDVDLEDIA
+245 NYDSEVDLEDIA
-257 RANGGSVAD
+257 RANGGSVAE

-273 HVQDINSGVDLL
+273 HVRDINSGVDLL

-302 PVPSFTV
+302 PMPSYNV

-314 AASVKIPVKVLVGNI
+314 AASVKLPVKVLVGNI

-338 IKQLNARCQ
+338 IKQLNDRCQ
-347 SRRISEITSSIDK
+347 SRRVSEVTAHIEK
-360 LVSKLKDIGML
+360 FVAKLKAIGML
-371 SAGQYSIMWNDLR
+371 SAGQYSVMWNDLR
-384 ESTSG
+384 ESTDA
-389 ERAEYVDKLASII
+389 ERAEHVTKLATIV
-402 EKIARAEQSNL
+402 ETIARAEQSQL
-413 LTGTEPVITTA
+413 MTGVAPVLTLA
-424 ELRSEL
+424 ELRSAL

>member
-1 MKQNFTKTLLTN
+1 MKLNLLVN

-38 EYGYQSDLDFDDY
+38 EYGYASELSFENY
-51 YRAYDRDG
+51 FLAYDRDG

-72 WQDHPWIIE
+72 WQDHPWLIE
-81 GAPDRESTALTAKES
+81 GAPDRESTELTANEA

-105 KVWQAFKEADV
+105 KVWQAFKEADIYA
-116 MALVGGW
+116 MVGGW
-123 SAIILRIAD
+123 SAIIIRIAD
-132 SNDFDKPTAK
+132 SNELDQPTSR

-154 WANQI
+154 WANQLTAVYDSNQVLQHYVYAEPQTDI
-159 KPSRV
+159 SPARNV
-164 NTDTLSPDYDKV
+164 N
-176 EMWQY
+176 
-181 TEPSLHGTGSRTVDV
+181 V
-196 HPDRIIFVGNPARSR
+196 HPDRVVIVGDPSRSR
-211 PLLKAGFNS
+211 PLLKAGFNA

-257 RANGGSVAD
+257 RANGGSVAE

-273 HVQDINSGVDLL
+273 HVRDINSGVDLL
-285 MMTQGATVNPM
+285 MMTQGASVNPM

-302 PVPSFTV
+302 PMPSYTV

-347 SRRISEITSSIDK
+347 SRRVSEVTAHIEK
-360 LVSKLKDIGML
+360 FVAKLKQIGML
-371 SAGQYSIMWNDLR
+371 AAGQYSIMWNDLR
-384 ESTSG
+384 ESTNT
-389 ERAEYVDKLASII
+389 ERADHVDKLASII

-413 LTGTEPVITTA
+413 LTGTDPVITTA

>member
-1 MKQNFTKTLLTN
+1 MKPNLLLN

-38 EYGYQSDLDFDDY
+38 EYGYASDLSFENY
-51 YRAYDRDG
+51 FMAYDRDG

-72 WQDHPWIIE
+72 WQDHPWLIE
-81 GAPDRESTALTAKES
+81 GAPDRESTALTANEA
-96 RIDRAFSQA
+96 RIDRVFSQA
-105 KVWQAFKEADV
+105 KVWQSFKEADV
-116 MALVGGW
+116 MALVAGW
-123 SAIILRIAD
+123 SAIIIRIAD
-132 SNDFDKPTAK
+132 SNELDQPTVR

-154 WANQI
+154 WANQLTAVYDSNQALQHYVYAEPQTDI
-159 KPSRV
+159 SPARNV
-164 NTDTLSPDYDKV
+164 N
-176 EMWQY
+176 
-181 TEPSLHGTGSRTVDV
+181 V
-196 HPDRIIFVGNPARSR
+196 HPDRVVIVGDPSRSR
-211 PLLKAGFNS
+211 PLLKAGFNA
-220 LVTLEKVLGGAG
+220 LTTLEKVLGGAG

-245 NYDSDVDLEDIA
+245 NYDSEVDLEDIA
-257 RANGGSVAD
+257 RANGGSVDD

-273 HVQDINSGVDLL
+273 HVRDINSGVDLL

-302 PVPSFTV
+302 PMPSYNV

-338 IKQLNARCQ
+338 IKQLNDRCQ
-347 SRRISEITSSIDK
+347 SRRVSEVTAHIEK
-360 LVSKLKDIGML
+360 FVAKLKAIGML
-371 SAGQYSIMWNDLR
+371 SAGQYSVMWNDLR
-384 ESTSG
+384 ESTDA
-389 ERAEYVDKLASII
+389 ERAEHVTKLATIV
-402 EKIARAEQSNL
+402 ETIARAEQSQL
-413 LTGTEPVITTA
+413 MTGAAPVLTLA
-424 ELRSEL
+424 ELRSAL

>member
-1 MKQNFTKTLLTN
+1 MKPNFARNLLVN

-38 EYGYQSDLDFDDY
+38 EYGYASDLSFENY
-51 YRAYDRDG
+51 FLAYDRDG
-59 LGNAAVD
+59 LGNAAID

-72 WQDHPWIIE
+72 WQDHPWLIE
-81 GAPDRESTALTAKES
+81 GAPDRESTELTANEA

-105 KVWQAFKEADV
+105 KVWQAFKEADIYA
-116 MALVGGW
+116 MVGGW
-123 SAIILRIAD
+123 SAIIIRIAD
-132 SNDFDKPTAK
+132 SNELDQPTVR

-154 WANQI
+154 WANQLTAVHDSNQVLQHYVYAEPQTDI
-159 KPSRV
+159 SPARNV
-164 NTDTLSPDYDKV
+164 N
-176 EMWQY
+176 
-181 TEPSLHGTGSRTVDV
+181 V
-196 HPDRIIFVGNPARSR
+196 HPDRVVIVGDPSRSR
-211 PLLKAGFNS
+211 PLLKAGFNA
-220 LVTLEKVLGGAG
+220 LTTLEKVLGGAG

-245 NYDSDVDLEDIA
+245 NYDSEVDLEDIA
-257 RANGGSVAD
+257 RANGGSVAE

-273 HVQDINSGVDLL
+273 HVRDINSGVDLL
-285 MMTQGATVNPM
+285 MMTQGASVNPM

-302 PVPSFTV
+302 PMPSYNV

-338 IKQLNARCQ
+338 IKQLNDRCQ
-347 SRRISEITSSIDK
+347 SRRVSEVTAHIEK
-360 LVSKLKDIGML
+360 FVAKLKQIGML
-371 SAGQYSIMWNDLR
+371 AAGQYSIMWNDLR
-384 ESTSG
+384 ESTDG
-389 ERAEYVDKLASII
+389 ERADHVDKLASII
-402 EKIARAEQSNL
+402 EKIARADQSQMM
-413 LTGTEPVITTA
+413 TGSEPVLTVA
-424 ELRSEL
+424 ELRSAL

>member
-1 MKQNFTKTLLTN
+1 MKLNLLVN

-38 EYGYQSDLDFDDY
+38 EYGYASDLSFENY
-51 YRAYDRDG
+51 FLAYDRDG

-72 WQDHPWIIE
+72 WQDHPWLIE
-81 GAPDRESTALTAKES
+81 GAPDRESTELTSNEA
-96 RIDRAFSQA
+96 RIDRVFSQA

-116 MALVGGW
+116 MALVAGW

-132 SNDFDKPTAK
+132 SNELDQPTVR

-154 WANQI
+154 WENQLTAVHDSNQVLQHYVYAEPQTGI
-159 KPSRV
+159 SPARNV
-164 NTDTLSPDYDKV
+164 N
-176 EMWQY
+176 
-181 TEPSLHGTGSRTVDV
+181 V
-196 HPDRIIFVGNPARSR
+196 HPDRVVIVGDPSRSR
-211 PLLKAGFNS
+211 PLLKAGFNA
-220 LVTLEKVLGGAG
+220 LTTLEKVLGGAG

-257 RANGGSVAD
+257 RANGGSVAE

-273 HVQDINSGVDLL
+273 HVRDINSGVDLL
-285 MMTQGATVNPM
+285 MMTQGASVNPM

-302 PVPSFTV
+302 PMPSYNV

-338 IKQLNARCQ
+338 IKQLNDRCQ
-347 SRRISEITSSIDK
+347 SRRVSEVTAHIEK
-360 LVSKLKDIGML
+360 FVAKLKQIGML
-371 SAGQYSIMWNDLR
+371 AAGQYSIMWNDLR
-384 ESTSG
+384 ESTDA
-389 ERAEYVDKLASII
+389 ERAEHVTKLATIV
-402 EKIARAEQSNL
+402 ETIARADQAQMM
-413 LTGTEPVITTA
+413 TGGEPVLTVA
-424 ELRSEL
+424 ELRSAL

>member
-1 MKQNFTKTLLTN
+1 MKPNFARNLLVN

-38 EYGYQSDLDFDDY
+38 EYGYASDLSFENY
-51 YRAYDRDG
+51 FLAYDRDG

-72 WQDHPWIIE
+72 WQDHPWLIE
-81 GAPDRESTALTAKES
+81 GAPDRESTALTANEA
-96 RIDRAFSQA
+96 RIDRVFSQA
-105 KVWQAFKEADV
+105 KVWQSFKEADV
-116 MALVGGW
+116 MALVAGW
-123 SAIILRIAD
+123 SAIIIRIAD
-132 SNDFDKPTAK
+132 SNELDQPTVR

-154 WANQI
+154 WANQLTAVYDSNQVLQHYVYAEPQTDI
-159 KPSRV
+159 SPARNV
-164 NTDTLSPDYDKV
+164 N
-176 EMWQY
+176 
-181 TEPSLHGTGSRTVDV
+181 V
-196 HPDRIIFVGNPARSR
+196 HPDRVVIVGDPSRSR
-211 PLLKAGFNS
+211 PLLKAGFNA
-220 LVTLEKVLGGAG
+220 LTTLEKVLGGAG

-245 NYDSDVDLEDIA
+245 NYDSEVDLEDIA
-257 RANGGSVAD
+257 RANGGSVAE

-273 HVQDINSGVDLL
+273 HVRDINSGVDLL

-302 PVPSFTV
+302 PMPSYNV

-338 IKQLNARCQ
+338 IKQLNDRCQ
-347 SRRISEITSSIDK
+347 SRRVSEVTAHIEK
-360 LVSKLKDIGML
+360 FVAKLKAIGML
-371 SAGQYSIMWNDLR
+371 SAGQYSVMWNDLR
-384 ESTSG
+384 ESTDA
-389 ERAEYVDKLASII
+389 ERAEHVTKLAAIV
-402 EKIARAEQSNL
+402 ETIARAEQSQL
-413 LTGTEPVITTA
+413 MTGTAPVLTLA
-424 ELRSEL
+424 ELRSAL

>member
-1 MKQNFTKTLLTN
+1 MKLNLLVN

-38 EYGYQSDLDFDDY
+38 EYGYASDLSFENY
-51 YRAYDRDG
+51 FLAYDRDG

-72 WQDHPWIIE
+72 WQDHPWLIE
-81 GAPDRESTALTAKES
+81 GAPDRESTELTSNEA

-116 MALVGGW
+116 MALVAGW
-123 SAIILRIAD
+123 SAIIIRIAD
-132 SNDFDKPTAK
+132 SNELDQPTVR

-154 WANQI
+154 WANQLTAVYDSNQVLQHYVYAEPQTDI
-159 KPSRV
+159 SPARNV
-164 NTDTLSPDYDKV
+164 N
-176 EMWQY
+176 
-181 TEPSLHGTGSRTVDV
+181 V
-196 HPDRIIFVGNPARSR
+196 HPDRVVIVGDPSRSR
-211 PLLKAGFNS
+211 PLLKAGFNA
-220 LVTLEKVLGGAG
+220 LVTLEKVMGGAG

-257 RANGGSVAD
+257 RANGGSVAE

-273 HVQDINSGVDLL
+273 HVRDINSGVDLL
-285 MMTQGATVNPM
+285 MMTQGASVNPM

-302 PVPSFTV
+302 PMPSYTV

-338 IKQLNARCQ
+338 IKQLNDRCQ
-347 SRRISEITSSIDK
+347 SRRVSEVTAHIEK
-360 LVSKLKDIGML
+360 FVAKLKAIGML
-371 SAGQYSIMWNDLR
+371 SAGQYSVMWNDLR
-384 ESTSG
+384 ESTDA
-389 ERAEYVDKLASII
+389 ERAEHVDKLASII
-402 EKIARAEQSNL
+402 EKIARADQSQMMTGSDPV
-413 LTGTEPVITTA
+413 LTVA
-424 ELRSEL
+424 ELRSAL

>member
-1 MKQNFTKTLLTN
+1 MKPNFVRNLIVN

-38 EYGYQSDLDFDDY
+38 EYGYASDLSFENY
-51 YRAYDRDG
+51 FMAYDRDG

-72 WQDHPWIIE
+72 WQDHPWLIE
-81 GAPDRESTALTAKES
+81 GAPDRESTALTANEA
-96 RIDRAFSQA
+96 RIDRVFSQA

-123 SAIILRIAD
+123 SAIIIRIAD
-132 SNDFDKPTAK
+132 SNELGQPTAR

-154 WANQI
+154 WANQLTAVYDSNQVLQHYVYAEPQTDI
-159 KPSRV
+159 SPARNV
-164 NTDTLSPDYDKV
+164 N
-176 EMWQY
+176 
-181 TEPSLHGTGSRTVDV
+181 V
-196 HPDRIIFVGNPARSR
+196 HPDRVVIVGDPSRSR
-211 PLLKAGFNS
+211 PLLKAGFNA
-220 LVTLEKVLGGAG
+220 LTTLEKVLGGAG

-245 NYDSDVDLEDIA
+245 NYDSEVDLEDIA
-257 RANGGSVAD
+257 RANGGSVAE

-273 HVQDINSGVDLL
+273 HVRDINSGVDLL

-302 PVPSFTV
+302 PMPSYNV

-314 AASVKIPVKVLVGNI
+314 AASVKVPVKVLVGNI

-338 IKQLNARCQ
+338 IKQLNDRCQ
-347 SRRISEITSSIDK
+347 SRRVSEVTAHLEK
-360 LVSKLKDIGML
+360 FVAKLKAIGML
-371 SAGQYSIMWNDLR
+371 SAGQYSVMWNDLR
-384 ESTSG
+384 ESTDA
-389 ERAEYVDKLASII
+389 ERAEHVTKLATIV
-402 EKIARAEQSNL
+402 ETIARAEQSQL
-413 LTGTEPVITTA
+413 MTGTAPVLTLA
-424 ELRSEL
+424 ELRSAL

>member
-1 MKQNFTKTLLTN
+1 MKPNFARNLLVN

-38 EYGYQSDLDFDDY
+38 EYGYASDLSFENY
-51 YRAYDRDG
+51 FMAYDRDG

-72 WQDHPWIIE
+72 WQDHPWLIE
-81 GAPDRESTALTAKES
+81 GAPDRESTELTANES

-132 SNDFDKPTAK
+132 SNELDQPTVR

-154 WANQI
+154 WENQLTAVHDSNQVLQHYVYAEPQTGI
-159 KPSRV
+159 SPARNV
-164 NTDTLSPDYDKV
+164 N
-176 EMWQY
+176 
-181 TEPSLHGTGSRTVDV
+181 V
-196 HPDRIIFVGNPARSR
+196 HPDRVVIVGDPSRSR
-211 PLLKAGFNS
+211 PLLKAGFNA
-220 LVTLEKVLGGAG
+220 LITLEKVLGGAG

-257 RANGGSVAD
+257 RANGGSVAE

-273 HVQDINSGVDLL
+273 HVRDINSGVDLL
-285 MMTQGATVNPM
+285 MMTQGASVNPM

-302 PVPSFTV
+302 PMPSYNV

-338 IKQLNARCQ
+338 IKQLNDRCQ
-347 SRRISEITSSIDK
+347 SRRVSEVTAHIEK
-360 LVSKLKDIGML
+360 FVAKLKAIGML
-371 SAGQYSIMWNDLR
+371 SAGQYSVMWNDLR
-384 ESTSG
+384 ESTDA
-389 ERAEYVDKLASII
+389 ERAEHVTKLATIV
-402 EKIARAEQSNL
+402 ETIARAEQSQL
-413 LTGTEPVITTA
+413 MTGAAPVLTLA
-424 ELRSEL
+424 ELRSAL

>member
-1 MKQNFTKTLLTN
+1 MKLNLLVN

-38 EYGYQSDLDFDDY
+38 EYGYASDLSFENY
-51 YRAYDRDG
+51 FMAYDRDG

-72 WQDHPWIIE
+72 WQDHPWLIE
-81 GAPDRESTALTAKES
+81 GAPDRESTELTTNEA
-96 RIDRAFSQA
+96 RIDRVFSQA
-105 KVWQAFKEADV
+105 KVWQAFKEADIYA
-116 MALVGGW
+116 MVGGW
-123 SAIILRIAD
+123 SAIIIRVAD
-132 SNDFDKPTAK
+132 SNELDQPTVR

-154 WANQI
+154 WANQLTAVYDSNQVLQHYVYAEPQTDI
-159 KPSRV
+159 SPARNV
-164 NTDTLSPDYDKV
+164 N
-176 EMWQY
+176 
-181 TEPSLHGTGSRTVDV
+181 V
-196 HPDRIIFVGNPARSR
+196 HPDRVVIVGDPSRSR
-211 PLLKAGFNS
+211 PLLKAGFNA
-220 LVTLEKVLGGAG
+220 LTTLEKVLGGAG

-245 NYDSDVDLEDIA
+245 NYDSEVDLEDIA
-257 RANGGSVAD
+257 RANGGSVAE

-273 HVQDINSGVDLL
+273 HVRDINSGVDLL

-302 PVPSFTV
+302 PMPSYNV

-338 IKQLNARCQ
+338 IKQLNDRCQ
-347 SRRISEITSSIDK
+347 SRRVSEVTAHIEKFVT
-360 LVSKLKDIGML
+360 KLKQIGML
-371 SAGQYSIMWNDLR
+371 AAGQYSIMWNDLR
-384 ESTSG
+384 ESTDG
-389 ERAEYVDKLASII
+389 ERADHVDKLASII
-402 EKIARAEQSNL
+402 EKIARADQSQMITGSDPV
-413 LTGTEPVITTA
+413 LTVA
-424 ELRSEL
+424 ELRSAL

>member
-1 MKQNFTKTLLTN
+1 MKPNFARNLLVN

-38 EYGYQSDLDFDDY
+38 EYGYASDLSFENY
-51 YRAYDRDG
+51 FLAYDRDG

-72 WQDHPWIIE
+72 WQDHPWVIE
-81 GAPDRESTALTAKES
+81 GAPDRESTELTANEA
-96 RIDRAFSQA
+96 RIDRVFSQA

-116 MALVGGW
+116 MTLVAGW
-123 SAIILRIAD
+123 SAIIIRIAD
-132 SNDFDKPTAK
+132 SNELDQPTVR

-154 WANQI
+154 WANQLTAVYDSNQVLQHYVYAEPQTDI
-159 KPSRV
+159 SPARNV
-164 NTDTLSPDYDKV
+164 N
-176 EMWQY
+176 
-181 TEPSLHGTGSRTVDV
+181 V
-196 HPDRIIFVGNPARSR
+196 HPDRVVIVGDPSRSR
-211 PLLKAGFNS
+211 PLLKAGFNA
-220 LVTLEKVLGGAG
+220 LTTLEKVLGGAG

-245 NYDSDVDLEDIA
+245 NYDSEVDLEDIA
-257 RANGGSVAD
+257 RANGGSVAE
-266 LHENLSG
+266 LHENLSD
-273 HVQDINSGVDLL
+273 HVRDINSGVDLL
-285 MMTQGATVNPM
+285 LMTQGAAVNPM

-302 PVPSFTV
+302 PMPSHNV

-338 IKQLNARCQ
+338 IKQLNDRCQ
-347 SRRISEITSSIDK
+347 SRRVSEVTAHIEK
-360 LVSKLKDIGML
+360 FVAKLKAIGML
-371 SAGQYSIMWNDLR
+371 SAGQYSVMWNDLR
-384 ESTSG
+384 ESTDA
-389 ERAEYVDKLASII
+389 ERAEHVTKLATIV
-402 EKIARAEQSNL
+402 ETIARAEQSQL
-413 LTGTEPVITTA
+413 MTGAAPVLTLA
-424 ELRSEL
+424 ELRSAL

>member
-1 MKQNFTKTLLTN
+1 MKLNLLVN

-38 EYGYQSDLDFDDY
+38 EYGYASDLSFENY
-51 YRAYDRDG
+51 FLAYDRDG

-72 WQDHPWIIE
+72 WQDHPWLIE
-81 GAPDRESTALTAKES
+81 GAPDRESTALTANEA
-96 RIDRAFSQA
+96 RIDRVFSQA

-123 SAIILRIAD
+123 SAIIIRIAD
-132 SNDFDKPTAK
+132 SNELDQPTAR

-154 WANQI
+154 WANQLTAVYDSNQVLQHYVYAEPQTDI
-159 KPSRV
+159 SPARNV
-164 NTDTLSPDYDKV
+164 N
-176 EMWQY
+176 
-181 TEPSLHGTGSRTVDV
+181 V
-196 HPDRIIFVGNPARSR
+196 HPDRVVIVGDPSRSR
-211 PLLKAGFNS
+211 PLLKAGYNA
-220 LVTLEKVLGGAG
+220 LTTLEKVLGGAG

-245 NYDSDVDLEDIA
+245 NYDSEVDLEDIA
-257 RANGGSVAD
+257 RTNGGSVAE

-273 HVQDINSGVDLL
+273 HVRDINSGVDLL

-302 PVPSFTV
+302 PMPSYNV

-338 IKQLNARCQ
+338 IKQLNDRCQ
-347 SRRISEITSSIDK
+347 SRRVSEVTAHIEKFVT
-360 LVSKLKDIGML
+360 KLKAIGML
-371 SAGQYSIMWNDLR
+371 SAGQYSVMWNDLR
-384 ESTSG
+384 ESTDA
-389 ERAEYVDKLASII
+389 ERAEHVTKLATIV
-402 EKIARAEQSNL
+402 ETIARAEQSQMM
-413 LTGTEPVITTA
+413 TGSEPVLTLA
-424 ELRSEL
+424 ELRSAL

>member
-1 MKQNFTKTLLTN
+1 MKPNFARNLLVN

-38 EYGYQSDLDFDDY
+38 EYGYASDLSFENY
-51 YRAYDRDG
+51 FMAYDRDG

-72 WQDHPWIIE
+72 WQDHPWLIE
-81 GAPDRESTALTAKES
+81 GAPDRESTALTANEA
-96 RIDRAFSQA
+96 RIDRVFSQA

-116 MALVGGW
+116 MALVAGW
-123 SAIILRIAD
+123 SAIIIRIAD
-132 SNDFDKPTAK
+132 NNELDQPTVR

-154 WANQI
+154 WANQLTAVYDSNQVLQHYVYAEPQTDI
-159 KPSRV
+159 SPARNV
-164 NTDTLSPDYDKV
+164 N
-176 EMWQY
+176 
-181 TEPSLHGTGSRTVDV
+181 V
-196 HPDRIIFVGNPARSR
+196 HPDRVVIVGDPLRSR
-211 PLLKAGFNS
+211 PLLKAGFNA
-220 LVTLEKVLGGAG
+220 LTTLEKVLGGAG

-245 NYDSDVDLEDIA
+245 NYDSEVDLEDIA
-257 RANGGSVAD
+257 RANGGSVAE

-273 HVQDINSGVDLL
+273 HVRDINSGVDLL

-302 PVPSFTV
+302 PMPSYNV

-314 AASVKIPVKVLVGNI
+314 TASVKIPVKVLVGNI

-338 IKQLNARCQ
+338 IKQLNDRCQ
-347 SRRISEITSSIDK
+347 SRRVSEVTAHIEK
-360 LVSKLKDIGML
+360 FVAKLKAIGML
-371 SAGQYSIMWNDLR
+371 SAGQYSVMWNDLR
-384 ESTSG
+384 ESTDA
-389 ERAEYVDKLASII
+389 ERAEHVTKLATIV
-402 EKIARAEQSNL
+402 ETIARAEQSQL
-413 LTGTEPVITTA
+413 MTGAAPVLTLA
-424 ELRSEL
+424 ELRSAL

>member
-1 MKQNFTKTLLTN
+1 MKLNLLVN

-38 EYGYQSDLDFDDY
+38 EYGYASDLSFENY
-51 YRAYDRDG
+51 FMAYDRDG

-72 WQDHPWIIE
+72 WQDHPWLIE
-81 GAPDRESTALTAKES
+81 GAPDRESTELTANEA
-96 RIDRAFSQA
+96 RIDRVFSQA

-116 MALVGGW
+116 MALVAGW
-123 SAIILRIAD
+123 SAIIIRIAD
-132 SNDFDKPTAK
+132 SNELDQPTAQ

-154 WANQI
+154 WANQLTAVHDGNQVLQHYVYAEPQTDI
-159 KPSRV
+159 SPARNV
-164 NTDTLSPDYDKV
+164 N
-176 EMWQY
+176 
-181 TEPSLHGTGSRTVDV
+181 V
-196 HPDRIIFVGNPARSR
+196 HPDRVVIVGDPSRSR
-211 PLLKAGFNS
+211 PLLKAGFNA
-220 LVTLEKVLGGAG
+220 LTTLEKVLGGAG

-245 NYDSDVDLEDIA
+245 NYDSEVDLEDIA
-257 RANGGSVAD
+257 RANGGSVAE

-273 HVQDINSGVDLL
+273 HVRDINSGVDLL

-302 PVPSFTV
+302 PMPSYNV

-338 IKQLNARCQ
+338 IKQLNDRCQ
-347 SRRISEITSSIDK
+347 SRRVSEVTAHIEKFAT
-360 LVSKLKDIGML
+360 KLKAIGML
-371 SAGQYSIMWNDLR
+371 SAGQYSVMWNDLR
-384 ESTSG
+384 ESTDA
-389 ERAEYVDKLASII
+389 ERAEHVTKLATIV
-402 EKIARAEQSNL
+402 ETIARAEQSQL
-413 LTGTEPVITTA
+413 MTGAAPVLTLA
-424 ELRSEL
+424 ELRSAL